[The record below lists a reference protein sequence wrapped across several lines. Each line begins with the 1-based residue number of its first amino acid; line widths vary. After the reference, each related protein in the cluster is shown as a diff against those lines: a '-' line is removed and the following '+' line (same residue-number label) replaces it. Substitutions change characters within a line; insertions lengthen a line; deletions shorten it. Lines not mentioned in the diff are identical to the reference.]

1 MIEINYINID
11 DLIDAFSF
19 LGENDALTKNEIFE
33 IIINL
38 KCKKCR
44 EYFFDE
50 DEVADNMFL
59 MNKICK

>member
-1 MIEINYINID
+1 MVEINYINID

-50 DEVADNMFL
+50 DGLADGMFL
-59 MNKICK
+59 MNK

>member
-50 DEVADNMFL
+50 DEVADDMFL
-59 MNKICK
+59 MNK

>member
-59 MNKICK
+59 SKKICN